1 MLKLSFSD
9 LQTIILLSEN
19 LSLVITCL
27 WEKVIF
33 SPNSTPT
40 MLKYLSLAIAEAIVL
55 APSFFLLYLSETN
68 SAYTKLFNISH
79 TPIHDMSHM
88 LSIVILFVM
97 IILANKYLKQYHDRS
112 NENKNPETV
121 K

>member
-19 LSLVITCL
+19 LSLVITCI

-112 NENKNPETV
+112 NENKNPKE
-121 K
+121 